1 METSSTY
8 KLKISQKI
16 YRFVKA
22 IMDFL
27 IALIALIV
35 LSPLFIIV
43 AIAIKIDSPGP
54 VFFVQ
59 KRIGKNGKLF
69 NCIKFRSM
77 SVDARHDV
85 AGYEYENVSSYVTK
99 TGAFIR
105 KFSIDEPPQFFNI
118 LTFRMSLIGFRPSQE
133 NETELNTARESYD
146 MYQVRPGISGWAQVN
161 GRDVLAAN
169 PKKKAEYDA
178 YYLEHFSL
186 WLDIKIF
193 FMTIVKVFKSDDV
206 VEGVIEV
213 PQDSVDKETIEID
226 DEAAIADS
234 ITKNALDNVE
244 TVKQKEVV

>member
-1 METSSTY
+1 MKTSNTY
-8 KLKISQKI
+8 KLKTSQKM

-27 IALIALIV
+27 IALFALIV
-35 LSPLFIIV
+35 LFPLFIIV
-43 AIAIKIDSPGP
+43 AVAIKIDSPGP
-54 VFFVQ
+54 VFFAQ
-59 KRIGKNGKLF
+59 KRVGKNGKLF
-69 NCIKFRSM
+69 NCVKFRSM
-77 SVDARHDV
+77 SIDARPDV

-105 KFSIDEPPQFFNI
+105 KFSIDELPQFFNM
-118 LTFRMSLIGFRPSQE
+118 LTFKMSLIGFRPSQE
-133 NETELNTARESYD
+133 NETELNTARESYE
-146 MYQVRPGISGWAQVN
+146 MYQIRPGISGWAQVN

-193 FMTIVKVFKSDDV
+193 FMTIVRVFKSDDV

-213 PQDSVDKETIEID
+213 PQDSLDEESIIID
-226 DEAAIADS
+226 NGLDVV
-234 ITKNALDNVE
+234 TKDTLDNTE
-244 TVKQKEVV
+244 TVTQEEVV

>member
-1 METSSTY
+1 MKTSNTY
-8 KLKISQKI
+8 KLKTSQKM

-27 IALIALIV
+27 IALFALIV
-35 LSPLFIIV
+35 LFPLFIIV
-43 AIAIKIDSPGP
+43 AVAIKIDSPGP
-54 VFFVQ
+54 VFFAQ
-59 KRIGKNGKLF
+59 KRVGKNGKLF
-69 NCIKFRSM
+69 NCVKFRSM
-77 SVDARHDV
+77 SIDARPDV

-105 KFSIDEPPQFFNI
+105 KFSIDELPQFFNM
-118 LTFRMSLIGFRPSQE
+118 LTFKMSLIGFRPSQE
-133 NETELNTARESYD
+133 NETELNTARESYE
-146 MYQVRPGISGWAQVN
+146 MYQIRPGISGWAQVN

-193 FMTIVKVFKSDDV
+193 FMTIVRVFKSDDI

-213 PQDSVDKETIEID
+213 PQDSLDEESIIID
-226 DEAAIADS
+226 NGLDV
-234 ITKNALDNVE
+234 ITKDTLDNTE
-244 TVKQKEVV
+244 TVTQEEVV

>member
-1 METSSTY
+1 MASSSTY
-8 KLKISQKI
+8 KLKISQRF
-16 YRFVKA
+16 YRFIKA
-22 IMDFL
+22 VMDFI
-27 IALIALIV
+27 IALIAVIV

-85 AGYEYENVSSYVTK
+85 AGYEYENVQSYVTK

-105 KFSIDEPPQFFNI
+105 RFSIDELPQFFNI

-161 GRDVLAAN
+161 GRDILAAN

-234 ITKNALDNVE
+234 ITKNVLDNVE

>member
-1 METSSTY
+1 
-8 KLKISQKI
+8 
-16 YRFVKA
+16 
-22 IMDFL
+22 MDFL

-105 KFSIDEPPQFFNI
+105 KFSIDELPQFFNI

-234 ITKNALDNVE
+234 ITKNVLDNVE